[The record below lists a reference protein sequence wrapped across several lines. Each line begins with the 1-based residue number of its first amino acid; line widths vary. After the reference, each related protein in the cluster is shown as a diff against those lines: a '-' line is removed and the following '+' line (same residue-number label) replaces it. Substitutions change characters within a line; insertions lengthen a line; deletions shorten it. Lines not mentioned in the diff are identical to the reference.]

1 MTSMRRYGHGGKFQG
16 PRWTASEISNLIS
29 LFQNGKSIGEIASQ
43 LHRNIDAI
51 DYKLIECGLIGFP
64 DDFSGKR
71 TGQTWDE
78 REKQQIIKEFKSG
91 KSLEE
96 IAKIHERRKNAVLI
110 KIIGHGLIDIAD
122 RNILQKYSDSNIKL
136 PTNIA
141 SVSGSAD
148 NWRELPTQKETIT
161 FWESKF
167 KAGDAKYWKDHLQN
181 ELNKRWGIFDK
192 NLSGLTSEWEEFK
205 KTHMEIAEANNNIET
220 YKREWEESLTSLG
233 NLLNK
238 NTGHEQMMWEQ
249 TQKGREVKEMKI
261 TQKFKES
268 DVDEMRFNN
277 MMDYIEKYP
286 ELQAQKT
293 IAESIEN
300 LKDKRNEVIE
310 VEKLYREKI
319 KNVNVFLNTVK
330 SKLEKIDHQLI
341 AFESFRKDAEKKIE
355 EVQQRLLTKIQ
366 KIFMTDEQK
375 ENLRLFIFEFDRK
388 IEEGRNQ
395 LNLMKEDFE
404 KYQKKEFDIIKVARF
419 SDID

>member
-1 MTSMRRYGHGGKFQG
+1 
-16 PRWTASEISNLIS
+16 
-29 LFQNGKSIGEIASQ
+29 
-43 LHRNIDAI
+43 
-51 DYKLIECGLIGFP
+51 
-64 DDFSGKR
+64 
-71 TGQTWDE
+71 
-78 REKQQIIKEFKSG
+78 
-91 KSLEE
+91 
-96 IAKIHERRKNAVLI
+96 
-110 KIIGHGLIDIAD
+110 
-122 RNILQKYSDSNIKL
+122 
-136 PTNIA
+136 
-141 SVSGSAD
+141 
-148 NWRELPTQKETIT
+148 
-161 FWESKF
+161 
-167 KAGDAKYWKDHLQN
+167 
-181 ELNKRWGIFDK
+181 
-192 NLSGLTSEWEEFK
+192 
-205 KTHMEIAEANNNIET
+205 
-220 YKREWEESLTSLG
+220 
-233 NLLNK
+233 
-238 NTGHEQMMWEQ
+238 MWEQ

-300 LKDKRNEVIE
+300 LKHKRNEVIE